1 MTTGLCMKTPTW
13 ERPSVKAETGVGIY
27 NLALPVTWI
36 VIDFGAEA
44 RAEEGLELA

>member
-13 ERPSVKAETGVGIY
+13 ERSSVKAETGVGIY
-27 NLALPVTWI
+27 NLASTVTWI

-44 RAEEGLELA
+44 RAEEGLRLA